1 MENKEPNP
9 TGTLSQADLIE
20 LNKQRKK
27 NGKNLSGNEK
37 KKRYQ
42 R

>member
-1 MENKEPNP
+1 MDNKEPNP
-9 TGTLSQADLIE
+9 GGTLSIKDLIE